1 MFRRLSGGIATRHAD
16 EVMMKYRGIKNLTAL
31 GLAGRAGMMKYL
43 FVLALMLGLGVAV
56 YLGSNAGPASAYE
69 TEDCSNDESLRWT
82 GNSVTFDHRPR

>member
-31 GLAGRAGMMKYL
+31 DRAGRAGMMKYL

-56 YLGSNAGPASAYE
+56 LPGVQRGAGQR
-69 TEDCSNDESLRWT
+69 L
-82 GNSVTFDHRPR
+82 